1 MKDTRLSQN
10 GQIIDMSDITA
21 MYFVAFRS
29 TIRTDTILKRTMRI
43 NVYDVVNNVYTFY
56 LQFWFRIEIRK
67 TNLIIVNVSE
77 GFASAVFLLF
87 L

>member
-29 TIRTDTILKRTMRI
+29 TIRTETMLKRTMCI
-43 NVYDVVNNVYTFY
+43 NVDDVVNNVYTFN
-56 LQFWFRIEIRK
+56 LQFGFGIER
-67 TNLIIVNVSE
+67 
-77 GFASAVFLLF
+77 
-87 L
+87 